1 MLGAILGD
9 IVGSKYEFD
18 NIKTKEFPFVSRGCT
33 FTDDTV
39 MTIAVA
45 RAVMRMHKEGCDFTK
60 AVVEEMKLLGNEYIR
75 VGYGGRFYLWLKSD
89 SPRPYNSYGNG
100 SAMRVSPCGLYAKN
114 LEEALKLAKESAEV
128 THNHPE
134 GIKGA
139 QAVAAAIY
147 LAKSKK
153 SKEEIA
159 GYIRENFYPMEET
172 LDEIRPY
179 YDFNESCQGSVPQ
192 AITAFLESKSFED
205 AIRNAVSIGGDSD
218 TIAAI
223 TGSIAL
229 AFYRNESEEWKDYAD
244 ALKALAKIFLPKAFI
259 KTIEDFEAVCML

>member
-1 MLGAILGD
+1 M
-9 IVGSKYEFD
+9 
-18 NIKTKEFPFVSRGCT
+18 
-33 FTDDTV
+33 
-39 MTIAVA
+39 
-45 RAVMRMHKEGCDFTK
+45 
-60 AVVEEMKLLGNEYIR
+60 
-75 VGYGGRFYLWLKSD
+75 
-89 SPRPYNSYGNG
+89 
-100 SAMRVSPCGLYAKN
+100 
-114 LEEALKLAKESAEV
+114 KLAKESAEV

-159 GYIRENFYPMEET
+159 DYIRKNFYPMEET
-172 LDEIRPY
+172 LDEIRSY

-244 ALKALAKIFLPKAFI
+244 ALKALAKIFLPKDFI
-259 KTIEDFEAVCML
+259 KTVEDFEAVCML